1 MKKCVLV
8 SVGLAA
14 GLLTYAQPS
23 LQNMAE
29 TFKKQKQEDLYSLRL
44 TGQSQGSLRFSP
56 SSRMM
61 KSGAKTWLS
70 SALGLRT
77 GKDELRKAP
86 ALTSAPKDI
95 EIEKY
100 QQWYQGIKVEHGAI
114 SVVSKAA
121 KVEAVQLEFY
131 SLDDSFS
138 TTPKLSEEEALQ
150 KATAFVGAAKYAWEG
165 YAGNDPQY
173 KKPSGSLVIVED
185 YYGKKGKM
193 NLAYKFEIYAEQP
206 FSRSKVYV
214 SAVDGSVLLVDRM
227 VKHLGPDFNHSDVSM
242 RAGVPAAIV
251 ANQNNLFANASA
263 TAQTRYSGTQPIITD
278 DGSAVAGK
286 PYRLRQVRN
295 GHNIT
300 TLDYQRKVQSTTNDN
315 AAIDFTD
322 NDNNWTASE
331 RSLNYDDAA
340 LDVQLAMQYISDYW
354 RTVHNRFSWDDLGS
368 EMKSYVH
375 VRSVANAGFDN
386 AYWDGS
392 AMYYGDGSYYS
403 TDGSGTIANSYGF
416 KPLTA
421 LDVSAHE
428 LGHAVCQSTANLVYQ
443 REAGGI
449 NEGFSDIWAAC
460 VENFSGLP
468 KLPFL
473 IGEEIYPSVGALRSM
488 QNPKALGDPDTYG
501 GQYWVRVSLASCPLP
516 GNSND
521 QCGVHYNS
529 GVLNKWFYLIT
540 AGGSGTNDNK
550 DTYAV
555 TGLGFSCTEKI
566 AFLTEQSLTPN
577 ADYAAVR
584 QASINAAATLYG
596 ACSNEVVQVTNS
608 WFAVGVGASAN
619 CLPLIEFGSTNTTV
633 SEGSGLAGNCTSTKT
648 VSVPVKLGAAAT
660 QKTDV
665 LFNFGGTAVQGV
677 HYTVASSSLSFAAGE
692 SGTKNLDIT
701 ILDNATA
708 EGNKTIQLSFTINA
722 NGGNGAAGTNN
733 QAFTVTISD
742 DDAPTLP
749 IQAGAIS
756 TVTLLNESFESVSA
770 GTTFPAGWDASQSYT
785 GGASATNVWAVG
797 TNAGLSGNAAYITN
811 TPAGAVGYAYDPTST
826 TDRLLRLPVLNT
838 SGLTDIQLRFNY
850 KVGGEA
856 YPLSPSNSN
865 PNYEPALYDFGRV
878 VYDASGSGTTGSF
891 STLFNTT
898 ASDHVALYGN
908 GTTTQTFGTFRL
920 PSSMENKAAVY
931 LGFRWT
937 SDNSAGNGIP
947 LAIDDIVVTGKT
959 QGTSIET
966 TAGQSNSVKV
976 IQGNMDTYI
985 ASGGGANLL
994 AKLSTVSESL
1004 SCLTATVAEAGS
1016 GRTTVNTSS
1025 GSYFRTQKVIQLS
1038 PAVPNT
1044 TATYQATFYYTAADL
1059 SAWSSAEI
1067 PQLKILKVKDGVDL
1081 AGTLTAADVEL
1092 VTPVFS
1098 DNSANGYY
1106 SYTGSFT
1113 GFSRFMLVSPS
1124 FTLPVNL
1131 LSFDAQPQKNRVVLS
1146 WQTASE
1152 QNSKGFDVERSN
1164 GGADF
1169 AAIGWVKGAG
1179 TGNQKKDYSFTDNFA
1194 QPNVAYQY
1202 RLKQVDMDGHSRY
1215 SAIRQAKIVTGN
1227 ITVAVSPNPAHTTLT
1242 VFVAGASRPADVR
1255 LVDAKGQAV
1264 AVWKEAN
1271 VRSAFSVDVSRFS
1284 RGVYTL
1290 IVHLPD
1296 GDQTV
1301 RVLLQ

>member
-8 SVGLAA
+8 SMGLAA
-14 GLLTYAQPS
+14 GILTYAQPS
-23 LQNMAE
+23 LHQMAE
-29 TFKKQKQEDLYSLRL
+29 TVKRQKQEGLYSLRL
-44 TGQSQGSLRFSP
+44 TGQSQGSLQFSA

-61 KSGAKTWLS
+61 KTGAKTWLS

-86 ALTSAPKDI
+86 AVATAPKNI
-95 EIEKY
+95 EVEKY
-100 QQWYQGIKVEHGAI
+100 QQWYQGIKVEHGSI
-114 SVVSKAA
+114 SVVSKSA

-138 TTPKLSEEEALQ
+138 TTPKLSEAEALQ
-150 KATAFVGAAKYAWEG
+150 KAMAFVGATRYAWEG

-227 VKHLGPDFNHSDVSM
+227 VKHLGPDFNDRPVSPQTTD
-242 RAGVPAAIV
+242 ASKAII
-251 ANQNNLFANASA
+251 ASENTFFANASG
-263 TAQTRYSGTQPIITD
+263 TAQTRYSGTQPIIAD

-286 PYRLRQVRN
+286 PYRLREVRN

-300 TLDYQRKVQSTTNDN
+300 TLDYQRKIQSITNDN
-315 AAIDFTD
+315 AATDFTD

-375 VRSVANAGFDN
+375 VRSAANTGFDN

-403 TDGSGTIANSYGF
+403 TDGTGTVANSYGF

-428 LGHAVCQSTANLVYQ
+428 LGHAVCQSTASLVYQ

-584 QASINAAATLYG
+584 QASINAATTLYG
-596 ACSNEVVQVTNS
+596 SCSNEVAQVTNA

-619 CLPLIEFGSTNTTV
+619 CQPVIEFSSTNTTV
-633 SEGSGLAGNCTSTKT
+633 SEGSGLAGNCTSTKV

-665 LFNFGGTAVQGV
+665 QFNFGGTAVQGV

-692 SGTKNLDIT
+692 SGIKNFDIT
-701 ILDNATA
+701 IPDNATV
-708 EGNKTIQLSFTINA
+708 EGNKTILLGFTVNA
-722 NGGNGAAGTNN
+722 NGGNGSAGTNN

-742 DDAPTLP
+742 DDTPTLP

-756 TVTLLNESFESVSA
+756 TVTLLNENFETSTA
-770 GTTFPAGWDASQSYT
+770 GTTFPAGWDATQTYT
-785 GGASATNVWAVG
+785 GGASATNAWAVG
-797 TNAGLSGNAAYITN
+797 TGAGLSGNAAYISN
-811 TPAGAVGYAYDPTST
+811 TPTGAVGFAYDPTST

-838 SGLTDIQLRFNY
+838 SGLTDIQLRFKY

-856 YPLSPSNSN
+856 YPLSPSNTN
-865 PNYEPALYDFGRV
+865 PYYEPALYDFGRV
-878 VYDASGSGTTGSF
+878 VYDASGSGTSF
-891 STLFNTT
+891 STLFNT
-898 ASDHVALYGN
+898 AANDHVALYGD
-908 GTTTQTFGTFRL
+908 GTTPQTFGAVRL
-920 PSSMENKAAVY
+920 PSSMENKTAVY
-931 LGFRWT
+931 IGFRWT

-947 LAIDDIVVTGKT
+947 LAIDDIVVTGRT

-976 IQGNMDTYI
+976 VSGNMDTYI
-985 ASGGGANLL
+985 ASGGGTNLL
-994 AKLSTVSESL
+994 AKLSAVSENL

-1016 GRTTVNTSS
+1016 GRTMVNTSS

-1038 PAVPNT
+1038 PAVPNS
-1044 TATYQATFYYTAADL
+1044 TATYQATFYYTASDL
-1059 SAWSSAEI
+1059 SGWSAAEI
-1067 PQLKILKVKDGVDL
+1067 LQLKILKVKDGVDL
-1081 AGTLTAADVEL
+1081 AGTLTAADVEV

-1113 GFSRFMLVSPS
+1113 GFSRFMLVSPT
-1124 FTLPVNL
+1124 FTLPVSL
-1131 LSFDAQPQKNRVVLS
+1131 LSFDAQPQKGRIVLS

-1152 QNSKGFDVERSN
+1152 QNSKGFDVERSAT
-1164 GGADF
+1164 GADF
-1169 AAIGWVKGAG
+1169 TAIGWIKGAG
-1179 TGNQKKDYSFTDNFA
+1179 TVSAQKHYAFTDNFA

-1202 RLKQVDMDGHSRY
+1202 RLKQVDMDGHFRY
-1215 SAIRQAKIVTGN
+1215 SAIRQAKIVSDN

-1242 VFVAGASRPADVR
+1242 VFVAGASLPADVR
-1255 LVDAKGQAV
+1255 LVDAKGQVV
-1264 AVWKEAN
+1264 AAWKAAN
-1271 VRSAFSVDVSRFS
+1271 VRSAFSVDVSRFG
-1284 RGVYTL
+1284 RGVYTV

-1296 GDQTV
+1296 GDHTA